1 MTSLPESIFVTG
13 TDTGVGKT
21 VITAALAWTF
31 MQAGSKVSVMKPVQ
45 TGTNEPG
52 PTDLEFVEIVLGV
65 SFNSEDNCPYSFPE
79 PLAPLTA
86 SRFAGQDIDIE
97 KIKGAFEKLRSDND
111 TVIVEGAGGLLV
123 PILENY
129 LMSDLALELEM
140 PVLIVARPDL
150 GTLNHTLLTVESARS
165 KGLDIIGIVIN
176 NFPPSPG
183 KAELTNPELINRL
196 SGVPIAG
203 VYPGDSSISVE
214 QGKIGEIR
222 EVAPSTLSPLLAGT
236 FDAKEFL
243 SGLAKND

>member
-1 MTSLPESIFVTG
+1 MTSFPESIFVTG

-21 VITAALAWTF
+21 VITSALAWTL

-52 PTDLEFVEIVLGV
+52 LTDLEFVETVLGA
-65 SFNSEDNCPYSFPE
+65 SFNSEDNSPYSFPE

-86 SRFAGQDIDIE
+86 SRFAGRKIDID
-97 KIKGAFEKLRSDND
+97 KIKRAFEKLRSASD

-129 LMSDLALELEM
+129 LMSDLALELGI

-150 GTLNHTLLTVESARS
+150 GTLNHTLLTVESARTR
-165 KGLDIIGIVIN
+165 GLDVLGVVIS
-176 NFPPSPG
+176 NFPPSPC
-183 KAELTNPELINRL
+183 KAESTNPELITRL
-196 SGVPIAG
+196 SGVPIVG
-203 VYPGDSSISVE
+203 VYPRDSSISVE
-214 QGKIGEIR
+214 QGKIGKIR

-236 FDAKEFL
+236 FDANEFL
-243 SGLAKND
+243 SGLAKTD